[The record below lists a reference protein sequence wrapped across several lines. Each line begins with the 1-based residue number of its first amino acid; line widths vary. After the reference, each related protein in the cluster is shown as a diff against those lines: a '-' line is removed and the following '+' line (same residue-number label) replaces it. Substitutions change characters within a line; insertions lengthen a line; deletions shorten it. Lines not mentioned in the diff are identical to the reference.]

1 MKDMERM
8 FLKVSRKLQ
17 VLINILELILEKEEL
32 WSLECQYQLNNFIM
46 EPILGQNTNL
56 NKLVQNV

>member
-17 VLINILELILEKEEL
+17 VLINILELILEKVEL
-32 WSLECQYQLNNFIM
+32 
-46 EPILGQNTNL
+46 
-56 NKLVQNV
+56 